1 MSGHSKWHC
10 IKHKK
15 AITDGKKGKVLTK
28 HAKLLAIVGRGDP
41 NPETNSSLRVA
52 IQNAKAD
59 SVPKENIDRILKKLA
74 GEGKNSAQFSEHV
87 YEGYGPEGVPFLVTA
102 LTDNPLR
109 TLPLVRVA
117 FQKHGGN
124 FGSSGAVM
132 FLFDHVG
139 VISIKNAGRTE
150 DQLFE
155 LAIDA
160 GADNFEFGE
169 EESEITT
176 KFTNLAHVRDAL
188 MKKGVE
194 VLKSEP
200 QYRAKDPK
208 IVSGATLEKVERFVE
223 VLEEIEDVDEVFGGF
238 DVE

>member
-15 AITDGKKGKVLTK
+15 AITDGKKGKILTK
-28 HAKLLAIVGRGDP
+28 HAKLLAIVGRPDP
-41 NPETNSSLRVA
+41 NPETNTSLRVA

-74 GEGKNSAQFSEHV
+74 GEEKNAAQFSEHV
-87 YEGYGPEGVPFLVTA
+87 YEGYGPEGVPFIVTA
-102 LTDNPLR
+102 LTDNPNR
-109 TLPLVRVA
+109 TLPMVRTA

-124 FGSSGAVM
+124 MGSSGAVM
-132 FLFDHVG
+132 FLFEHVG
-139 VISIKNAGRTE
+139 IISIKNAGHTE

-160 GADNFEFGE
+160 GADNFEFGM
-169 EESEITT
+169 EESEIITQ
-176 KFTNLAHVRDAL
+176 FTDLSRVRSAL
-188 MKKGVE
+188 VSKGVE
-194 VLKSEP
+194 VLKFEP

-208 IVSGATLEKVERFVE
+208 IVSGGTLEKLEKFIE
-223 VLEEIEDVDEVFGGF
+223 ALEEIDDVDEVFGGF
-238 DVE
+238 DME